1 MVFQR
6 FNLFPHRTALE
17 NVMMPVLLAGTAV
30 AEASSR
36 ATALLEAVGLGHRLD
51 HKPGELSGGERQRA
65 AVARALVNHPACV
78 LGDEPTGNLDDR
90 TAGTVF
96 ELMLELNRAR
106 HTSLVL
112 VTHDLRLAQRC
123 HALRRE
129 ALAGDRLTGFAA
141 WVLGVAVMTAVG
153 TLVNRVNLALTGSA
167 AEMLGGDLGI
177 AGRDDPP
184 QAFAEEAQRRGLAYT
199 RIASFG
205 SVLFHGEASQMASI
219 KAVQAGYPLR
229 GALRVRATPG
239 GALIADAGMPAKG
252 QAYADPRLLQGL
264 GLKAAGCRR

>member
-1 MVFQR
+1 
-6 FNLFPHRTALE
+6 
-17 NVMMPVLLAGTAV
+17 
-30 AEASSR
+30 
-36 ATALLEAVGLGHRLD
+36 
-51 HKPGELSGGERQRA
+51 
-65 AVARALVNHPACV
+65 
-78 LGDEPTGNLDDR
+78 
-90 TAGTVF
+90 
-96 ELMLELNRAR
+96 
-106 HTSLVL
+106 
-112 VTHDLRLAQRC
+112 
-123 HALRRE
+123 
-129 ALAGDRLTGFAA
+129 
-141 WVLGVAVMTAVG
+141 MTAVG

-205 SVLFHGEASQMASI
+205 SVLFQGEASQMASI

-264 GLKAAGCRR
+264 GLKAGDDLEFGAGTLRIAGIIEAEPDAGGDLLTLSPTLLVNRADVEGTGLLGPGSRINYRLMRSTWPGASSA